1 MDIIVSD
8 NSHHSS
14 LRQFCM
20 SAGRAVLTAVLL
32 SHESGS
38 NQSRSKYCSKHYVLK
53 DRPYLKEV
61 PKISSSSSQ
70 TCVHCTANFIS

>member
-14 LRQFCM
+14 LRQFWM
-20 SAGRAVLTAVLL
+20 SAGSAVLTAVLL
-32 SHESGS
+32 SHES
-38 NQSRSKYCSKHYVLK
+38 NQSSSKYCSKYQVLTE
-53 DRPYLKEV
+53 RPYLTEV

-70 TCVHCTANFIS
+70 TRVHCTASFI